1 MKKVNFILSALFLL
15 IVVSTYGQV
24 TKVTH
29 HSFDHYNDKVETF
42 RKERRVDSTD
52 IVMLGNSLTEYAGN
66 WSKLLGIKDVIN
78 RGIAGDD
85 VDGIYNRLNQI
96 LSGHPKA
103 IFLMIGI
110 DDLTQNLNPENVA
123 EGTEKLIM
131 RIRRESPKTTLYVQS
146 ILPINESFGVW
157 KIQGD
162 KADDISAV
170 NNLLRKYSAHHK
182 IEFINLYPNFVRHGT
197 NVMRK
202 ELTLDGLHLS
212 AFGYKI
218 WAYELRRYMKSL

>member
-1 MKKVNFILSALFLL
+1 MKKVNIILSALFLL

-42 RKERRVDSTD
+42 SKERRVDSTD
-52 IVMLGNSLTEYAGN
+52 IVMLGNSLIEYAGN
-66 WSKLLGIKDVIN
+66 WSKLLGIRNVIN

-85 VDGIYNRLNQI
+85 ADGVYNRLNQI

-103 IFLMIGI
+103 IFLLIGI
-110 DDLTQNLNPENVA
+110 DDLTQNLSSENVA
-123 EGTEKLIM
+123 QGTEKLIM
-131 RIRRESPKTTLYVQS
+131 RIRRESPRTKLYVQS

-157 KIQGD
+157 KIQGN
-162 KADDISAV
+162 KADEISAV
-170 NNLLRKYSAHHK
+170 NKLLRKYSIHHK
-182 IEFINLYPNFVRHGT
+182 VEFIDLYPNFVRHGT

-212 AFGYKI
+212 PFGYKI

>member
-110 DDLTQNLNPENVA
+110 DDLTQNL
-123 EGTEKLIM
+123 
-131 RIRRESPKTTLYVQS
+131 
-146 ILPINESFGVW
+146 
-157 KIQGD
+157 
-162 KADDISAV
+162 
-170 NNLLRKYSAHHK
+170 
-182 IEFINLYPNFVRHGT
+182 
-197 NVMRK
+197 
-202 ELTLDGLHLS
+202 
-212 AFGYKI
+212 
-218 WAYELRRYMKSL
+218 